1 MTCGG
6 VSIAVNKVS
15 ESFAQFFQE
24 KVSKIISNAVID
36 PNVYNGRTKM
46 AMVDGD
52 FMTAVDILECINQLK
67 MKNCEGYDRIPQI
80 ILIGGINVLITPLT
94 K

>member
-1 MTCGG
+1 MG
-6 VSIAVNKVS
+6 K
-15 ESFAQFFQE
+15 
-24 KVSKIISNAVID
+24 
-36 PNVYNGRTKM
+36 
-46 AMVDGD
+46 VDGD